1 MAQHLYKVIQSL
13 ANLVQQYFRLDGTP
27 GSFYEYTRQVK
38 VSSEILHKG
47 SVGPQGIEVHEV
59 GTVGIEE
66 LRVHFTPYLW
76 PVSSAENKKGQSYWE
91 NHACLK
97 PDQSLQALG
106 CHVDAV
112 CPKKKAGEI
121 CATAVHYFEGET
133 YSEKR
138 GHNFTLTADFEALYV
153 SSYDA
158 LVIPGGR
165 APEYLALDEK
175 VIALV
180 KQIVEARKP
189 IASICHGQQIL
200 AAAGVLQYSRAAI
213 LFNNSIYASRF
224 KTSLFLK

>member
-91 NHACLK
+91 KHACLK
-97 PDQSLQALG
+97 P
-106 CHVDAV
+106 
-112 CPKKKAGEI
+112 
-121 CATAVHYFEGET
+121 
-133 YSEKR
+133 
-138 GHNFTLTADFEALYV
+138 
-153 SSYDA
+153 
-158 LVIPGGR
+158 
-165 APEYLALDEK
+165 
-175 VIALV
+175 
-180 KQIVEARKP
+180 
-189 IASICHGQQIL
+189 GQY
-200 AAAGVLQYSRAAI
+200 GRAAI
-213 LFNNSIYASRF
+213 LFKYIRRTRSLHSQGTELSLAVTASSSGFGTEIPNPPRRPP
-224 KTSLFLK
+224 SYYLAA